1 MDSAGVDA
9 DMARPLGPLAAA
21 SWAAWL
27 LLKAVTDSQHFYYA
41 HVAGFIAAFATAAL
55 VAYKATQRDAALGL
69 GLVLGGT
76 GMVAVGMAVEF
87 LTTLLPQKAGLD
99 VALPWWV
106 PNPAYVLF
114 WGGVAAFAVGM
125 AILLVEVSA
134 EEVFVK
140 RGDSEEEKRKTLYFG
155 GNKI

>member
-1 MDSAGVDA
+1 VDA
-9 DMARPLGPLAAA
+9 DMARPLGSLAAA

-27 LLKAVTDSQHFYYA
+27 LLKAVSGSQHYFYA

-55 VAYKATQRDAALGL
+55 VAYRAVQRDAFLGL
-69 GLVLGGT
+69 GLALGGT
-76 GMVAVGMAVEF
+76 GMVAAGMAAEF
-87 LTTLLPQKAGLD
+87 LTTLLPQKVGLD
-99 VALPWWV
+99 VALPWWF

-125 AILLVEVSA
+125 AMLVVEVSA

-140 RGDSEEEKRKTLYFG
+140 RGDSEEEKKKALVFG
-155 GNKI
+155 GN

>member
-1 MDSAGVDA
+1 
-9 DMARPLGPLAAA
+9 MARPLGLVAAA

-27 LLKAVTDSQHFYYA
+27 LLTADSQHFYLA

-55 VAYKATQRDAALGL
+55 VAYRAVEKDAFLGL
-69 GLVLGGT
+69 GLALGGA

-99 VALPWWV
+99 VALPWWF

-140 RGDSEEEKRKTLYFG
+140 RDGGEEEKKKAMYFG